1 MENDLTQVLAR
12 ILKDV
17 QVELTDEFDQNFARQ
32 AFFTEKWARRRSPL
46 RPGRATLVDTGGLRR
61 SIMSK
66 ITHDGVTFYS
76 THPAADLHNEGG
88 EIKVTQRMKGYFWH
102 RYYACVG
109 GFGRKKNGEKRGD
122 HRTQQLSSEAAFWKF
137 MALMKVGSSIKI
149 PRRQFL
155 GASAEVEKAVTEII
169 EQNLEEYFNNEFKLN
184 GK

>member
-12 ILKDV
+12 MLKDV
-17 QVELTDEFDQNFARQ
+17 QVELKDEFDQNFVRQ

-76 THPAADLHNEGG
+76 AHPAADLHNEGG

-102 RYYACVG
+102 RYYTCVG

-155 GASAEVEKAVTEII
+155 GASPEVEKAVTEII

>member
-17 QVELTDEFDQNFARQ
+17 QVELKDEFDQNFTRQ
-32 AFFTEKWARRRSPL
+32 AFFTEKWARRHSPL

-61 SIMSK
+61 SVMSK
-66 ITHDGVTFYS
+66 ITNDGVTFYS
-76 THPAADLHNEGG
+76 AHPAADIHNEGG

-102 RYYACVG
+102 RYYECVG
-109 GFGRKKNGEKRGD
+109 GFGRKKNGEKRND
-122 HRTQQLSSEAAFWKF
+122 HRTQQLSSEASFWKF

-155 GASAEVEKAVTEII
+155 GASTEVEKAVTEII
-169 EQNLEEYFNNEFKLN
+169 EQNLEEYFNNEFKLE
-184 GK
+184 K

>member
-17 QVELTDEFDQNFARQ
+17 QVELKDEFDQNFARQ
-32 AFFTEKWARRRSPL
+32 AFFTEKWARRRS
-46 RPGRATLVDTGGLRR
+46 
-61 SIMSK
+61 IMSK

-76 THPAADLHNEGG
+76 AHPAADIHNEGG
-88 EIKVTQRMKGYFWH
+88 EIKVTQRMRGYFWH

-109 GFGRKKNGEKRGD
+109 GFGRKKNGEKRND